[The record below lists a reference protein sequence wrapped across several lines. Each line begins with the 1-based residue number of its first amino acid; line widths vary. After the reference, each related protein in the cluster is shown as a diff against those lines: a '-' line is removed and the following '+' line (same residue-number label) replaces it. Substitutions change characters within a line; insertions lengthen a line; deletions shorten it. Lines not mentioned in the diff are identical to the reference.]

1 MSVDIGAE
9 EVQAASSNAAE
20 EKHEMEKQTTH
31 LCTVRARRTC
41 SDATSTIE
49 LAWPRTY
56 NCFTKIFL
64 PLFVLIGIAFMG
76 GYFLV
81 LLEGEVEM
89 TTNDELIASY
99 ADFAVRISND
109 PVLDNNTDIELCVA
123 TIDTSDSIDGIA
135 EQLRDCAAKFV
146 GTDAEVSAA
155 VTFNWI
161 SCSRD
166 GKPQQREEQVFVV
179 LKAWMESYRDIVVEQ
194 METEEAT
201 FVQAHMSAIQSASG
215 HDGCRINTAAGALF
229 WFTVMTTIGYGN
241 VAPATR
247 GGQGLVISLGF
258 VSILSFTAIIAN
270 AGRVFLAIADDFF
283 LRINLPALTRGAWS
297 SLFWLSAWWL
307 WVLTIAGIATKTAQ
321 SVEGTDDGDFP
332 LHASFWFAWISSTTV
347 GLGDIHIPHETF
359 KPRDMFYVPFM
370 FLLAFVL
377 LSNFLHKF
385 SELVGSIFSREQ
397 SLESILESQRNNKQ
411 GGR

>member
-1 MSVDIGAE
+1 
-9 EVQAASSNAAE
+9 
-20 EKHEMEKQTTH
+20 MEKRTAVTT
-31 LCTVRARRTC
+31 RAIPAKRTC
-41 SDATSTIE
+41 LNMANALQ
-49 LAWPRTY
+49 LAYPRTY
-56 NCFTKIFL
+56 NCLTKIFL
-64 PLFVLIGIAFMG
+64 PLFVLIGIAFLC

-81 LLEGEVEM
+81 LLEGPGEM
-89 TTNDELIASY
+89 DANDGLIASY

-109 PVLDNNTDIELCVA
+109 PILDNSTDIELCVA
-123 TIDTSDSIDGIA
+123 TIDTTDRIDGIA
-135 EQLRDCAAKFV
+135 EQLRDCAARFV

-179 LKAWMESYRDIVVEQ
+179 LKAWMESYRDIVLGQ
-194 METEEAT
+194 METENAT
-201 FVQAHMSAIQSASG
+201 FVEAHMSAIQSASG

-241 VAPATR
+241 VAPVTR

-270 AGRVFLAIADDFF
+270 AGRVFLAVMDDFF
-283 LRINLPALTRGAWS
+283 LRIKLPSLTKGIWS

-307 WVLTIAGIATKTAQ
+307 WVLTIAGIATETAKR
-321 SVEGTDDGDFP
+321 VEGTGDGGFP
-332 LHASFWFAWISSTTV
+332 LHSSFWFAWISSTTV

-385 SELVGSIFSREQ
+385 SDLVGSIFSREQ